1 METSAD
7 FALIGHPESW
17 GAAAAVLSAL
27 RGRRQPIPLQDLQEI
42 LPWLPPRTLCR
53 VRVGSL
59 RGGESPGVY
68 IDSFIPP
75 DRLEAR
81 FLRENLARV
90 REAAEYAIREG
101 AKIVTLG
108 GFSSILLE
116 GKLDLLPQHAAT
128 AFTTGN
134 TLTVALIIR
143 GMERAAELA
152 GRHLRDASLL
162 VIGASGDVGSGCARC
177 FAPRVKRL
185 LLCARNPDRL
195 QKLGAQLLSCGAEI
209 EMGTD
214 VQQLAAK
221 ADFIVCAASLATP
234 TIFLEG
240 FARDAII
247 CDAGY
252 PKNLRA
258 GCSPAQGA
266 VFFGGL
272 GQAKG
277 GIRLDPDLR
286 GILNAHPFP
295 NVAHGCLLEGM
306 ALALE
311 GRFEPF
317 SRGRGL
323 ITASRVD
330 EICEVARNHGIT
342 LAPLFNAEGP
352 VEERIRKLSPEARL

>member
-1 METSAD
+1 MGSSGD

-27 RGRRQPIPLQDLQEI
+27 RGRQPPIPPQDLHEI
-42 LPWLPPRTLCR
+42 LPWLPPRTVCR
-53 VRVGSL
+53 VSVASTRGSTAH
-59 RGGESPGVY
+59 GVY

-90 REAAEYAIREG
+90 REAAKYAIREG
-101 AKIVTLG
+101 ARIVTLG

-116 GKLDLLPQHAAT
+116 GKLDLLPQHPAT

-143 GMERAAELA
+143 GMERATEVA
-152 GRHLRDASLL
+152 GRCLGTSSLL
-162 VIGASGDVGSGCARC
+162 IIGASGDVGSGCAC
-177 FAPRVKRL
+177 CLAPRVKRL
-185 LLCARNPDRL
+185 LLCARNLDRL
-195 QKLGAQLLSCGAEI
+195 QKLGAQLMGLGTEI
-209 EMGTD
+209 EVGTD

-221 ADFIVCAASLATP
+221 ADLIVCAASLAAP
-234 TIFLEG
+234 TILLEG
-240 FARDAII
+240 VAPGAII

-252 PKNLRA
+252 PKNLQPGFA
-258 GCSPAQGA
+258 PVHGA

-272 GQAKG
+272 GQATG
-277 GIRLDPDLR
+277 GFRLDPDLQ
-286 GILNAHPFP
+286 GILNPHPFP

-323 ITASRVD
+323 IRASRVD
-330 EICEVARNHGIT
+330 EIWEIALKHGLT
-342 LAPLFNAEGP
+342 LPPLFNAEGS
-352 VEERIRKLSPEARL
+352 VEERISNLSLEVRA

>member
-1 METSAD
+1 MLSSAD

-17 GAAAAVLSAL
+17 SAAAAVLSAL
-27 RGRRQPIPLQDLQEI
+27 RGRQPAIPAQDLREI
-42 LPWLPPRTLCR
+42 IPWIPPRTVCR
-53 VRVGSL
+53 VRVRSSCG
-59 RGGESPGVY
+59 REARGVY

-81 FLRENLARV
+81 FLRENLVRV
-90 REAAEYAIREG
+90 RGAAEYAIREG

-116 GKLDLLPQHAAT
+116 GKLDLLPQHPGT
-128 AFTTGN
+128 SFTTGN
-134 TLTVALIIR
+134 TLTVALILR
-143 GMERAAELA
+143 GMERAVDIA
-152 GRHLRDASLL
+152 GRSLRTASLL
-162 VIGASGDVGSGCARC
+162 IIGASGDVGSGCAC
-177 FAPRVKRL
+177 CLAPRVKRL

-195 QKLGAQLLSCGAEI
+195 QKLRAELMRLGTEI
-209 EMGTD
+209 EVGTD
-214 VQQLAAK
+214 VRQLAAK
-221 ADFIVCAASLATP
+221 ADLIVCAASLTAPAILLDGVAAAT
-234 TIFLEG
+234 
-240 FARDAII
+240 II

-252 PKNLRA
+252 PRNLQP
-258 GCSPAQGA
+258 GSVPVHGA

-272 GQAKG
+272 GQAAAG
-277 GIRLDPDLR
+277 FRLDPDLE
-286 GILNAHPFP
+286 GILNPHPFP

-330 EICEVARNHGIT
+330 EIWEIAVKHGLT
-342 LAPLFNAEGP
+342 LPPLFNADGP
-352 VEERIRKLSPEARL
+352 VERRISNLSAEARA